1 MPFSSSSVTDVEL
14 FVFCTVYTLQ
24 GRAGAQLKLHWLS
37 SPRTFLLVAKPTA
50 AVKPA
55 VSAVIAWLLQRGL
68 TVYLEPR
75 LHAEIAADEL
85 EKAAESSSEVADKS
99 EIVRSASG
107 GSTSGASHKR
117 IQTAR
122 DSYRGSGGPVTK
134 RGQLLTWTPEQ
145 AAADNVP
152 ADHVPRATAEK
163 LDLVVTLGG
172 DGTVLWMGTLLG
184 KGPVPP
190 VIPFA
195 LGSLG
200 FMTPFQLE
208 AMPEVLSQVHSP
220 YECVLHAALV
230 TFFSESLSS
239 LCT

>member
-1 MPFSSSSVTDVEL
+1 MAV
-14 FVFCTVYTLQ
+14 
-24 GRAGAQLKLHWLS
+24 GAQLKLHWLS

-55 VSAVIAWLLQRGL
+55 VSAVIGWLLQRGF

-75 LHAEIAADEL
+75 LHAEIAVVEL
-85 EKAAESSSEVADKS
+85 QKAASSVEPSSADAEKTDNGGSASKGSAVEGSHKS
-99 EIVRSASG
+99 SRTGVNSFKESG
-107 GSTSGASHKR
+107 GSA
-117 IQTAR
+117 A
-122 DSYRGSGGPVTK
+122 K

-145 AAADNVP
+145 SAADNIP
-152 ADHVPRATAEK
+152 PDHVPRATAEK

-172 DGTVLWMGTLLG
+172 DGTVLWTAQCCG

-208 AMPEVLSQVHSP
+208 AMPLVLTQVLLHSLR
-220 YECVLHAALV
+220 V
-230 TFFSESLSS
+230 F
-239 LCT
+239 